1 MDKKIDLNELPE
13 YLGENDAEL
22 FTDVADGFGEDNV
35 SDGQLDRIL
44 SSTMRKAGYEMNSS
58 IYEQG
63 IIKITKASADNEP
76 ADDSAV
82 KPVIPEEAEETEPH
96 TETSSVKQWGGLA
109 ACMAFIAVAAVSMVM
124 LFGGG
129 FIKKSE
135 PEDIPAVSVSE
146 DSPAE
151 SASESESAP
160 AESSSEPEAAVKVT
174 NGEFPDI
181 SLPDG
186 SIGDRSFIVIRNGEN
201 ILTVDPKTTVNKE
214 EMRKL
219 GMVEM
224 PNVFYMSSEAAEASI
239 KKKGLVPRKVEAASL
254 PLIEEDKVFYTEPSS
269 GQYVKVGSE
278 VTYYVCDMRASR
290 LEEVRMLS
298 DTFSKKYK
306 DVLSKFKA
314 DTGVIFERPSY
325 TEDMTYESLTAVSDR
340 FKYLISLDDR
350 FEEYLYNDYY
360 NSLVTVE
367 IPVPE
372 SVIGTDARIYLYKY
386 KQPYLSIDISKDS
399 KTRTV
404 SFDLRGEN
412 MEMLEVYI
420 SDRGNFDVASHE
432 PYLYVDLNFITKTY
446 TLIDPHDYD

>member
-44 SSTMRKAGYEMNSS
+44 SSTMRKAGYEMNNA
-58 IYEQG
+58 IYDEG
-63 IIKITKASADNEP
+63 LIKVTKTNADKEDASR
-76 ADDSAV
+76 SAV
-82 KPVIPEEAEETEPH
+82 KPVIPAATEETEARA
-96 TETSSVKQWGGLA
+96 ETTSVKRWGGFA
-109 ACMAFIAVAAVSMVM
+109 ACMAFIAAAAVSMVM
-124 LFGGG
+124 LFGSGL
-129 FIKKSE
+129 IKKAEPEEAPAVSASE
-135 PEDIPAVSVSE
+135 PESEAEAAGTVTGAVSGFE
-146 DSPAE
+146 DIQSNLTDE
-151 SASESESAP
+151 HGNLF
-160 AESSSEPEAAVKVT
+160 VT
-174 NGEFPDI
+174 N
-181 SLPDG
+181 DG
-186 SIGDRSFIVIRNGEN
+186 KVMADTPTAS
-201 ILTVDPKTTVNKE
+201 VDEE

-224 PNVFYMSSEAAEASI
+224 PNVFNMSSEAAEASI
-239 KKKGLVPRKVEAASL
+239 KRKGLVPRRVETVNL
-254 PLIEEDKVFYTEPSS
+254 PLFEEDKVFYTNPSS
-269 GQYVKVGSE
+269 GQYVKVGSVVE
-278 VTYYVCDMRASR
+278 YYVCDMRTSR

-298 DTFSKKYK
+298 ETFSKQYK
-306 DVLSKFKA
+306 DVLDKFKA
-314 DTGVIFERPSY
+314 DTGVLYEKPEY
-325 TEDMTYESLTAVSDR
+325 NAGMDYEDLTYVSDKY
-340 FKYLISLDDR
+340 KYLISLDDR